1 MKIEITFLGAARN
14 VTGSCYLVQ
23 TPKANIVVDCGMYQ
37 EYKFKSRNWKE
48 FPIPPNSIDA
58 VLLTHAHLDH
68 CGLLPKLVK
77 DGFKGDI
84 FCTPATAEIA
94 GIIMADS
101 AHIQE
106 EDIKF
111 KKKRHE
117 REGRTGP
124 FPYEPL
130 YTQED
135 VMATIPLIRQ
145 VAYNQEIPIADGIH
159 AFFNEVGHIFGS
171 SFIQVIVKDQ
181 GDCRALLFSG
191 DIGRDNLPIQRDPE
205 QPEEADYVIME
216 STYGDRIH
224 EEPASIPD
232 ELERVINSTY
242 KAGGNIVIPAFAVER
257 TQEIL
262 YFLGQ
267 LRKEK
272 RIPPIVTFVDSPM
285 AIRVIEVFRRHP
297 ELFDS
302 ETREMIANGGRPT
315 DFPNLHLTRSVDES
329 KEINNIRG
337 TAIIIAGSGMCT
349 GGRIK
354 HHLLANIS
362 REESTILFVGYQA
375 EGTLGRLIL
384 DQEHDEVRILGRTV
398 PVRAKIERIGG
409 FSAHA
414 DRNELIQWVTALEEN
429 PKKVFITHGEESVA
443 MSFAD
448 HLEEKTGWSTIVP
461 EYGQTITLD

>member
-1 MKIEITFLGAARN
+1 MKIEISFLGAARN
-14 VTGSCYLVQ
+14 VTGSCYLVK
-23 TPKANIVVDCGMYQ
+23 TPRANIIVDYGMHQ
-37 EYKFKSRNWKE
+37 EHKFKSRNWE
-48 FPIPPNSIDA
+48 ELPIPANSVDA

-77 DGFKGDI
+77 DGFKGKI

-106 EDIKF
+106 EDIKY
-111 KKKRHE
+111 KKRRHE
-117 REGRTGP
+117 REGRKGP

-135 VMATIPLIRQ
+135 VMATIPLLQ
-145 VAYNQEIPIADGIH
+145 TVAYNQSVKVADGVS

-171 SFIQVIVKDQ
+171 SFIEVIVKEDNE
-181 GDCRALLFSG
+181 CSSFIFSG
-191 DIGRDNLPIQRDPE
+191 DIGRENLPIQRDPE
-205 QPEEADYVIME
+205 LPTEADYVIME
-216 STYGDRIH
+216 STYGDRVH
-224 EEPASIPD
+224 DLPASIPD
-232 ELERVINSTY
+232 ELARIINATY
-242 KAGGNIVIPAFAVER
+242 EAGGNIVIPAFAVER

-262 YFLGQ
+262 YYLGE
-267 LRKEK
+267 LRHQKK
-272 RIPPIVTFVDSPM
+272 IPPIVTFVDSPM

-297 ELFDS
+297 ELFDE
-302 ETREMIANGGRPT
+302 ETRALIAQGGRPT

-375 EGTLGRLIL
+375 QGTLGRQIL
-384 DQEHDEVRILGRTV
+384 DQEKDEVRIHGQTV
-398 PVRAKIERIGG
+398 PIRARIEKIGG

-414 DRNELIQWVTALEEN
+414 DRNELLQWITTLEEN
-429 PKKVFITHGEESVA
+429 PKKVFITHGEEEVA
-443 MSFAD
+443 ENFAD
-448 HLEEKTGWSTIVP
+448 FLHEQTGWTTYVP
-461 EYGQTITLD
+461 EYRETVTIE